1 MMQVIAPD
9 MVEAGDRLRSI
20 SEDQVSALVDSIAE
34 VGVLNPITVY
44 ARQVMRGGIMVAGF
58 GLVAGAHRLEAC
70 KRLGLVEIPAQ
81 VVDLPELKRQLAECD
96 ENLCGTRL
104 TPSERALFT
113 RRRKEIYEALYPE
126 TRHGKH
132 GSGPSGKF
140 CHTDAESFT
149 AATAA
154 ATGKAERTV
163 RLDATRGERIG
174 EDVLAQVRGTE
185 LDKGV
190 VLDQLARAADPAAEL
205 ERIRAAAAKPVP
217 PPPPIRNDAE
227 AEDMWIAS
235 MRKLWNKGA
244 KPWRERFLE
253 EVA

>member
-1 MMQVIAPD
+1 MRQAVAID
-9 MVEAGDRLRSI
+9 MVEAGDRLRAI
-20 SEDQVSALVDSIAE
+20 NADQVAALMDSIAE
-34 VGVLNPITVY
+34 VGLLNPITVY
-44 ARQVMRGGIMVAGF
+44 SRQVLRGGVLVPGY

-70 KRLGLVEIPAQ
+70 RRLGLVEIEAQ

-96 ENLCGTRL
+96 ENLCGTKL
-104 TPSERALFT
+104 TAAMRALFT

-126 TRHGKH
+126 TRHGGDRGASRKLCDLDQ
-132 GSGPSGKF
+132 GR
-140 CHTDAESFT
+140 FT
-149 AATAA
+149 ASTAA
-154 ATGKAERTV
+154 ATGRAERTV
-163 RLDATRGERIG
+163 QLDATRGERIAA
-174 EDVLAQVRGTE
+174 DVLADVSGTE

-190 VLDQLARAADPAAEL
+190 VLDALSRLPVEKQ
-205 ERIRAAAAKPVP
+205 AAAVAEMRAKPVP

-244 KPWRERFLE
+244 KPWRERFLD

>member
-1 MMQVIAPD
+1 MTVIALD
-9 MVEAGDRLRSI
+9 MVEAGDRLRVI
-20 SEDQVSALVDSIAE
+20 SEDQVSALMDSIAE
-34 VGVLNPITVY
+34 VGLLNPISVY
-44 ARQVMRGGIMVAGF
+44 AREVVRRGIAVPGY

-70 KRLGLVEIPAQ
+70 KRLGLVEIAAQ

-104 TPSERALFT
+104 TPSQRALFT

-126 TRHGKH
+126 TRHGTNQH
-132 GSGPSGKF
+132 SRSGQLGHSTP
-140 CHTDAESFT
+140 ERFT
-149 AATAA
+149 EATAT
-154 ATGKAERTV
+154 ATGQAERTV
-163 RLDATRGERIG
+163 RRDATRGERIG

-190 VLDQLARAADPAAEL
+190 VLDALARLPRE
-205 ERIRAAAAKPVP
+205 EQAAALAEMRVKPVP